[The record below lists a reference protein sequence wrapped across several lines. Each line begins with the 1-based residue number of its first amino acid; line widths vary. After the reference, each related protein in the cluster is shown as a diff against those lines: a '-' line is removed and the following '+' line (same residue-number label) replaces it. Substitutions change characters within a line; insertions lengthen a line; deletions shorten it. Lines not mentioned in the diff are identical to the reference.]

1 MNYVARM
8 EKVEAFG
15 DIRQLVTRS
24 VWGEDDSRGIYKTE
38 PVYAGMFFDVLRQ
51 VSAGHPL

>member
-8 EKVEAFG
+8 EKVEALG